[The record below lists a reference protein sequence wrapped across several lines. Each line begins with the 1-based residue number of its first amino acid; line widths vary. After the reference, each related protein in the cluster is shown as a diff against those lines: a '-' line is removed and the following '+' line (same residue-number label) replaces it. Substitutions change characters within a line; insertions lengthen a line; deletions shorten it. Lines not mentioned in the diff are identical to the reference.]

1 MYQDPEII
9 IFDEGTNELD
19 NITENKILK
28 NLRKKYKNRT
38 LLFVTHRINTLKNCD
53 DILFFENG
61 KIRLSGKYNE
71 IRKKDKKFY
80 DLIKFYED
88 KYR

>member
-1 MYQDPEII
+1 ME
-9 IFDEGTNELD
+9 
-19 NITENKILK
+19 NILITKS
-28 NLRKKYKNRT
+28 LRKIYKSRT